1 MSGEHRTGAMQT
13 AAERHGAHAAGQDCG
28 VASGAAAGF
37 PRGCITGFVAV
48 QSRAPGGAVAML
60 RRAGP
65 GFRRPAAAAAAAAA
79 LCCVGATLLL
89 AGGSSRASLA
99 AVGGAQRGRAGAEL
113 GAKALADVREMYR
126 QNPALFKEFALLTG
140 SRGQKLLS
148 QVAEPV
154 QPAAPRAFKGPSL
167 HTLDTYMRQL
177 SALTLQD
184 TKRVSE
190 EQVHDWPAGEAVP
203 ATAPA
208 ASAGPVAWHAFAT
221 ADVNKRT
228 AWMMVNDLSNDWD
241 KSSNYSVT
249 PWEFCAGRNLSPRQ
263 IRECVGHLIRV
274 AGVHS
279 HRDLNVNAKI
289 YDRFCTGDGH
299 QYIDKQGNPIFLPV
313 GSRKMCAKVAYPTAA
328 VPHAPPLLGPPPPF
342 ERERAGGRASHLP
355 GPDFL
360 ILRALP

>member
-1 MSGEHRTGAMQT
+1 MSGDHRAAQAEMQP
-13 AAERHGAHAAGQDCG
+13 AAERHGAHAAGQDYR
-28 VASGAAAGF
+28 VTLGAFAGF
-37 PRGCITGFVAV
+37 QRGCTTGFVAV
-48 QSRAPGGAVAML
+48 QSRAPGGQVAQL
-60 RRAGP
+60 RAGP
-65 GFRRPAAAAAAAAA
+65 GFRRPAAAAAAA
-79 LCCVGATLLL
+79 LCCVGSILLL
-89 AGGSSRASLA
+89 AGGGGRASLA
-99 AVGGAQRGRAGAEL
+99 AGGVERGRAGAEL

-154 QPAAPRAFKGPSL
+154 QPAASRAFKGPSL
-167 HTLDTYMRQL
+167 HTLDTYMHQL

-184 TKRVSE
+184 TKRLSE
-190 EQVHDWPAGEAVP
+190 EQVRDWPADEAVP

-274 AGVHS
+274 VGVHS

-299 QYIDKQGNPIFLPV
+299 QYLDKQGNPIFLPV
-313 GSRKMCAKVAYPTAA
+313 GSRKMCAKVAHPTAA
-328 VPHAPPLLGPPPPF
+328 APHAHTPRARPPPPC
-342 ERERAGGRASHLP
+342 EREACNRH
-355 GPDFL
+355 DFL
-360 ILRALP
+360 ILRAPP

>member
-1 MSGEHRTGAMQT
+1 MQT
-13 AAERHGAHAAGQDCG
+13 AAERHGTHAAGQDCG
-28 VASGAAAGF
+28 ITSGAVAGF
-37 PRGCITGFVAV
+37 PRGCTTGFVAV
-48 QSRAPGGAVAML
+48 QSRAPGGGVAMQ

-65 GFRRPAAAAAAAAA
+65 GFRRPAAAAAAV

-148 QVAEPV
+148 QVTEPV

-228 AWMMVNDLSNDWD
+228 AWMMVNDLSSDWD

-313 GSRKMCAKVAYPTAA
+313 GSRKMCAKVAHPTAA
-328 VPHAPPLLGPPPPF
+328 VPHAPPLLGPPPPC
-342 ERERAGGRASHLP
+342 EREAGGRACISSP
-355 GPDFL
+355 P
-360 ILRALP
+360 P